1 MAGLLNE
8 LLNYID
14 TEKRR
19 VGNFAQML
27 VEDPETAWEYTKSA
41 AGDQFK
47 EYQRNPG
54 QLTTDVLGMVP
65 LPAAKG
71 LAAAGAAGIIRRGGM
86 PELVAVHQAPLD
98 RYALWAQTQ
107 RKLPQEMYSPSI
119 AINKGA
125 ISQDFGSEA
134 GGTIH
139 FVGRPDALD
148 PARLNAR
155 LYNRDAYTPR
165 ESGYR
170 GGRSD
175 LFEAVLENDRAA
187 PVRFREPIPVMR
199 RRFAEDRLRDKE
211 LIDLPGSRLPRN
223 LRFLETASADLM
235 PFEHKASIQS
245 SPSFRSFKEF
255 EQNPRGAALLGE
267 SSVAP
272 NASALQANR
281 SLEAAMFN
289 LERTGNPAAKA
300 FLEKQASY
308 LDEPTGRGLAAN
320 LGDWKKQP
328 GAKDVEKALREYRKA
343 LAYLPSQYAELK
355 VSGPLQIR
363 GNNFSGAIIAP
374 PMKPTR
380 LYQPESVNAIADMLR
395 QRGIPTTINDPAAP
409 LTPQDLGWLARAY
422 SEGVIK

>member
-14 TEKRR
+14 GAKRTAR
-19 VGNFAQML
+19 NNLAMWL
-27 VEDPETAWEYTKSA
+27 EDPEIAAARTTGGLQGQIEAFQADPTGR
-41 AGDQFK
+41 AGDML
-47 EYQRNPG
+47 PG
-54 QLTTDVLGMVP
+54 
-65 LPAAKG
+65 
-71 LAAAGAAGIIRRGGM
+71 GAAFGGIIRKGGM

-98 RYALWAQTQ
+98 RYALWAEA
-107 RKLPQEMYSPSI
+107 RGKLPQEMYSPSI

-125 ISQDFGSEA
+125 ISQDFGSET

-165 ESGYR
+165 DPGGYYI
-170 GGRSD
+170 GGRSE
-175 LFEAVLENDRAA
+175 LLGQNIGE
-187 PVRFREPIPVMR
+187 IPATMDPR
-199 RRFAEDRLRDKE
+199 QFKRNFAGDRLSDKE
-211 LIDLPGSRLPRN
+211 LVRTAEPLPKN
-223 LRFLETASADLM
+223 LRFLETNTAELM

-267 SSVAP
+267 SSIAP
-272 NASALQANR
+272 NTEALRANR
-281 SLEAAMFN
+281 VLEEAVFN
-289 LERTGNPAAKA
+289 LHRSGNPAATA
-300 FLEKQASY
+300 FLEKQSQY
-308 LDEPTGRGLAAN
+308 FDEPTGRGLVGN
-320 LGDWKKQP
+320 LGDWRKQE
-328 GAKDVEKALREYRKA
+328 GAKDVEKALRDYRKA

-363 GNNFSGAIIAP
+363 SNNFSGAIIAP
-374 PMKPTR
+374 PKKPTR
-380 LYQPESVNAIADMLR
+380 LYQPESVNAVADLLR
-395 QRGIPTTINDPAAP
+395 QRGIPTMINDPAAP

-422 SEGVIK
+422 SEGVLK

>member
-8 LLNYID
+8 LLGYID
-14 TEKRR
+14 EKKRQ

-27 VEDPETAWEYTKSA
+27 REDPQTAWEYAKSA
-41 AGDQFK
+41 AGDQLAD
-47 EYQRNPG
+47 YQQAPG
-54 QLTTDVLGMVP
+54 AMATDVLGVVP

-71 LAAAGAAGIIRRGGM
+71 LAAAGAAGIIRRGGL
-86 PELVAVHQAPLD
+86 PELVAVHQAPLE
-98 RYALWAQTQ
+98 RYALWAQAQ
-107 RKLPQEMYSPSI
+107 GKLPQELYSPSI
-119 AINKGA
+119 AINRGA
-125 ISQDFGSEA
+125 ISQDFGSET

-139 FVGRPDALD
+139 FVGRPDVLD

-165 ESGYR
+165 ETGYR

-187 PVRFREPIPVMR
+187 PKQFREPIPVMLK
-199 RRFAEDRLRDKE
+199 RFAEDRLRDKE
-211 LIDLPGSRLPRN
+211 LVDIPGARLPSN
-223 LRFLETASADLM
+223 LRFLERNTTDLM
-235 PFEHKASIQS
+235 PFEHRTSIQS

-272 NASALQANR
+272 NAAALQANR
-281 SLEAAMFN
+281 ALEAAMYE
-289 LERTGNPAAKA
+289 LDRTGNPAAKA
-300 FLEKQASY
+300 FLKEQSQY
-308 LDEPTGRGLAAN
+308 LDEPTGRGLASN
-320 LGDWKKQP
+320 LGDWRKQE
-328 GAKDVEKALREYRKA
+328 GARDVEKALREYRKA

-363 GNNFSGAIIAP
+363 SNNFAGAIIAP
-374 PMKPTR
+374 PKKPTK
-380 LYQPESVNAIADMLR
+380 LYQPESVNAVADLLR
-395 QRGIPTTINDPAAP
+395 QRGIPTMINDPAAP

-422 SEGVIK
+422 SEGVLK

>member
-14 TEKRR
+14 GAKRTARNNFAMWLEDPQQAALNTAEGLQGQIDAFKVDPVGR
-19 VGNFAQML
+19 VGDML
-27 VEDPETAWEYTKSA
+27 
-41 AGDQFK
+41 
-47 EYQRNPG
+47 PG
-54 QLTTDVLGMVP
+54 
-65 LPAAKG
+65 
-71 LAAAGAAGIIRRGGM
+71 GAAFGGIIRKGGM
-86 PELVAVHQAPLD
+86 PELVTVHQAPLD

-107 RKLPQEMYSPSI
+107 GKLPQEMYSPSV

-125 ISQDFGSEA
+125 ISQDFGSET

-148 PARLNAR
+148 PARINAR

-165 ESGYR
+165 DPGGYYT
-170 GGRSD
+170 GGRSE
-175 LFEAVLENDRAA
+175 LLGQNIGT
-187 PVRFREPIPVMR
+187 IPPTMDPR
-199 RRFAEDRLRDKE
+199 QFKRNFAGDRLADRE
-211 LIDLPGSRLPRN
+211 LIPNEESLPRN
-223 LRFLETASADLM
+223 LRFLESPTADLIAY
-235 PFEHKASIQS
+235 EHKTAVTS

-272 NASALQANR
+272 NAEALRANR
-281 SLEAAMFN
+281 ALEGTMFN
-289 LERTGNPAAKA
+289 LERAGNPAAKA
-300 FLEKQASY
+300 FLEKQAQY
-308 LDEPTGRGLAAN
+308 FDEPTGLGLASN

-363 GNNFSGAIIAP
+363 GNNFSGAVIVP
-374 PMKPTR
+374 PRKPAVS
-380 LYQPESVNAIADMLR
+380 YQPESINAVADLLR
-395 QRGIPTTINDPAAP
+395 QRGIPTIINDPITP

-422 SEGVIK
+422 SEGVLK